1 MARLINH
8 MTFFASNNTLFGS
21 RTQYSVIRGA
31 KARRHY
37 LLSVCF
43 LALQD
48 DDILLMP
55 NLQTERSQTILM
67 IPNLQTEDTGVY
79 TCKAKNVYG
88 EVNATFPVKVYGKF
102 TKRVA
107 CNLPGMPNIL

>member
-1 MARLINH
+1 
-8 MTFFASNNTLFGS
+8 
-21 RTQYSVIRGA
+21 
-31 KARRHY
+31 
-37 LLSVCF
+37 
-43 LALQD
+43 
-48 DDILLMP
+48 
-55 NLQTERSQTILM
+55 M

-107 CNLPGMPNIL
+107 CNLPGMPNILRLGLNMILAEKNDEKL